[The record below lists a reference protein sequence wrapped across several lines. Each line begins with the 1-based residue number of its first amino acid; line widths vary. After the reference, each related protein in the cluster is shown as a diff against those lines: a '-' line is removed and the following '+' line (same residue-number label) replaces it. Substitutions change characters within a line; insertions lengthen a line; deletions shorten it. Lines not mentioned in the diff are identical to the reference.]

1 MEGRSRSDRSFFLRC
16 RHLIKKDRIGSD
28 RIGSRTLILVC
39 LSKKRSNGGSGEENG
54 RRAPPLREQL
64 RPLREYRNPQP
75 LLQENSRMQR
85 CRIPPAPDA
94 TATSASNNKITPPLP
109 TSPATIPPPLSFPS
123 TTSSSCVTAPAPLV
137 PTEEPASSATA
148 SAEQPQLASNGP
160 SRCAACRKRVGLSAG
175 FQCRCG
181 ATFCG
186 AHRYPERHA
195 CGFDYKAAGREAI
208 ARANPLVR
216 ADKLRRI

>member
-1 MEGRSRSDRSFFLRC
+1 MADQERRMEDGHRRCANNCGLFGSTATRNLCSRCYRDFRLKQQDHAAAADIACDNSRLPSRS
-16 RHLIKKDRIGSD
+16 
-28 RIGSRTLILVC
+28 
-39 LSKKRSNGGSGEENG
+39 
-54 RRAPPLREQL
+54 
-64 RPLREYRNPQP
+64 
-75 LLQENSRMQR
+75 
-85 CRIPPAPDA
+85 
-94 TATSASNNKITPPLP
+94 
-109 TSPATIPPPLSFPS
+109 PS